1 MSSNFGDTLALIMC
15 VLAFG
20 VGAYGFLSEYI
31 ERKMNK
37 DGEALKAHKNKK

>member
-1 MSSNFGDTLALIMC
+1 MNSNFGDTLALFMC

-31 ERKMNK
+31 ERKMNG
-37 DGEALKAHKNKK
+37 DGETLGAHKNKK